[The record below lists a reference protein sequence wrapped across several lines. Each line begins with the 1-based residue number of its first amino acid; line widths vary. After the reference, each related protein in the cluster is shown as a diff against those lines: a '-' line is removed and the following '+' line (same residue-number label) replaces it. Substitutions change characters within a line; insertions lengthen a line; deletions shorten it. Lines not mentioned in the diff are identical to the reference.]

1 MTAAQK
7 IVYFIEVLE
16 TNENNF
22 VNPETNAQ

>member
-22 VNPETNAQ
+22 FNPETNAQ